1 MRYGIVGNKNV
12 KRLPRDRIAYLDFLR
27 VFSMIFVV
35 MIHVVFDLF
44 NNATVSSSEWQ
55 IFNAYDSLSRWSVPV
70 FVMISGALFLDSK
83 KPFGQILKKNVLR
96 LAIAYVVWTIIYS
109 TICNIYYNDFN
120 TTLDQLINGHF
131 HMWFILMMIGL
142 YLVTPLLRKIVE
154 EKSTIRLFLILAL
167 IFAMFLPDL
176 VKVLESFPSLTTQK
190 IIQFIN
196 QTKYNFNVFVP
207 LGYAGYFVL
216 GYVLNKFEISK
227 KLECAIYIMGA
238 AGFVYTLLATYLRS
252 NAAHFAY
259 VGFYEYTST
268 NVAMMAAAVFVFFK
282 KHYRVKKSDS
292 LYSKTVSRLSKY
304 SFGVYLVHVAVLE
317 YMTVRLHYSPM
328 AYSPLIS
335 SPVFCIVTLII
346 SYVISFILN
355 QIPFLNDCI
364 V

>member
-44 NNATVSSSEWQ
+44 NNAAVSSSEWQ

-109 TICNIYYNDFN
+109 IICNIYYNDFN

-176 VKVLESFPSLTTQK
+176 VKVLESFLDLGYGLFTIGEAHFLLTHLEHKCLAFLFQGQHTTITIEGCETRTVAIGHLRHIHTDVAATSRSFHTLGQSVRCQIEVRHNAAGLQSQESRTFRK
-190 IIQFIN
+190 TPGIF
-196 QTKYNFNVFVP
+196 YWVVVP
-207 LGYAGYFVL
+207 L
-216 GYVLNKFEISK
+216 
-227 KLECAIYIMGA
+227 
-238 AGFVYTLLATYLRS
+238 
-252 NAAHFAY
+252 
-259 VGFYEYTST
+259 
-268 NVAMMAAAVFVFFK
+268 
-282 KHYRVKKSDS
+282 
-292 LYSKTVSRLSKY
+292 
-304 SFGVYLVHVAVLE
+304 
-317 YMTVRLHYSPM
+317 PM
-328 AYSPLIS
+328 QPQ
-335 SPVFCIVTLII
+335 FCIVEIIALHDSRCRLTTLIWAHD
-346 SYVISFILN
+346 VGHL
-355 QIPFLNDCI
+355 I
-364 V
+364 VFVAQHGPTVNPTHRT

>member
-1 MRYGIVGNKNV
+1 
-12 KRLPRDRIAYLDFLR
+12 
-27 VFSMIFVV
+27 
-35 MIHVVFDLF
+35 
-44 NNATVSSSEWQ
+44 
-55 IFNAYDSLSRWSVPV
+55 
-70 FVMISGALFLDSK
+70 
-83 KPFGQILKKNVLR
+83 
-96 LAIAYVVWTIIYS
+96 
-109 TICNIYYNDFN
+109 
-120 TTLDQLINGHF
+120 
-131 HMWFILMMIGL
+131 MWFILMMIGL

-190 IIQFIN
+190 IIQFVN

-227 KLECAIYIMGA
+227 KLEWAIYIMGV

-282 KHYRVKKSDS
+282 KHYHVKKSDS